1 MLESGWSTTKGT
13 VQIALKIYKDIVATG
28 MDARQITSYL
38 DEIQTKLA
46 KKSFENAL
54 KLLVRVRLLTKE
66 FSPEGDIQYKLNS
79 GGSDDAMTLI
89 NNNINKILQEIK
101 TILLEPKK
109 WPDFTPNQ
117 MAIERRK
124 RGMEIAR
131 ESKHHNKIN

>member
-89 NNNINKILQEIK
+89 NNNINKILQ
-101 TILLEPKK
+101 
-109 WPDFTPNQ
+109 
-117 MAIERRK
+117 
-124 RGMEIAR
+124 
-131 ESKHHNKIN
+131 